1 MNATSTVGK
10 ARYSRI
16 GIRETECRCLK
27 RNPGTQR
34 ISGSYV
40 AMSESDPSVW
50 TLRFTTEIVLGK
62 REPLSAYS
70 GCDVADDSWRPA
82 CYSFACARKNA
93 P

>member
-1 MNATSTVGK
+1 MRPQPSEK
-10 ARYSRI
+10 L
-16 GIRETECRCLK
+16 GIRESVFEKLSRRCLK